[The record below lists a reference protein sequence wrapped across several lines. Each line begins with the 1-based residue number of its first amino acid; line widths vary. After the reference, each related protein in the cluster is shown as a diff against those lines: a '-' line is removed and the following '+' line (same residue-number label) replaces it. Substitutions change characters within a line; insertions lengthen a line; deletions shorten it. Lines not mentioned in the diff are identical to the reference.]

1 MEKPMNSNTFQ
12 ITTEHCIDFPISE
25 GRTFLWVDGDKEQKT
40 MFLFTAK
47 EPILFTEICMRPM
60 AKSFETIPMEHVL
73 RIQIPSLHAA
83 RVFKHALVELVQTME
98 LEEKARDKNVRL

>member
-1 MEKPMNSNTFQ
+1 MSSNTFQ

-40 MFLFTAK
+40 LFLFTAK
-47 EPILFTEICMRPM
+47 DPIPPM
-60 AKSFETIPMEHVL
+60 TNTIEDIPMKHTL
-73 RIQIPSLHAA
+73 RIQIHSLHAA
-83 RVFKHALVELVQTME
+83 RVFKHALEELVQTME